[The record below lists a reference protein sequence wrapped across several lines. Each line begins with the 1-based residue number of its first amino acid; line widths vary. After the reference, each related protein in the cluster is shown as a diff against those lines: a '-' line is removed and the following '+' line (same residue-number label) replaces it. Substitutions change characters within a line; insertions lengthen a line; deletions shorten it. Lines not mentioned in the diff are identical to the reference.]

1 MTAHVAECGISSA
14 TRDVLSQKL
23 RPNLLALKQFETTY
37 ILARWIRNLF
47 MDIINKPV
55 RQAVDQRGNQQK
67 RSRIVDSHGAPEQ
80 DSSMTPESFLRSHHQ
95 STQPNSGSAQG
106 SSSSTTHNSYST
118 GEAGPPH
125 TSAPPDDGTYIYETN
140 SYDNSTSPSVIMG
153 NFVPNFITNEFLPG
167 QSGNS
172 NDMSGMNMIDF
183 RSPSTLEYQSLHFLA
198 DIGLS
203 GFNIYQ

>member
-47 MDIINKPV
+47 MDIINKPI
-55 RQAVDQRGNQQK
+55 RQALDQRSNQHK
-67 RSRIVDSHGAPEQ
+67 RSQNVDSHGPPEQ

-95 STQPNSGSAQG
+95 STVTSGSARA
-106 SSSSTTHNSYST
+106 SSSSTHNSYST
-118 GEAGPPH
+118 GEEPPPH
-125 TSAPPDDGTYIYETN
+125 TSGPDDGTYIYDSN
-140 SYDNSTSPSVIMG
+140 SYEHSTSPSVIMG

-167 QSGNS
+167 QHGGNS
-172 NDMSGMNMIDF
+172 DMSGMNMIDF
-183 RSPSTLEYQSLHFLA
+183 PSPSTLEYQSLHFLA

-203 GFNIYQ
+203 GFNVYQ